1 MRPDD
6 YADERTE
13 EVIARLEKRIRE
25 IFAEAAGEM
34 QGTITEYFA
43 KFKARDEAQRKLLEA
58 GEITQEEYNLWR
70 LAQIGR
76 GERLEALRDKIAQRM
91 TDAHTSAVE
100 YINDSAPSVYALNR
114 NYAAY
119 EIETDLGREVF
130 KTDEMR
136 VSMGIDFILWDEHTV
151 QRLIAEQPDLMPY
164 YPEKKALD
172 RGIDL
177 AWGRKQITR
186 TITAGILQGKS
197 LKKLADDLQERIE
210 KMDRESAI
218 RTARTA
224 MTTAQNAGR
233 QDGYGSAA
241 RMGIDIYKKWIETKD
256 HKTRHDHSMASGQ
269 TVPYNKP
276 FTVGGYLLMFP
287 GDRSLGAPGKEI
299 YNCRCRTRTV
309 EKQGIEAEPRMMR
322 VRGPDGR
329 NVVVN
334 EMTYPEWKEWVI
346 ARGG

>member
-1 MRPDD
+1 MKPDD

-13 EVIARLEKRIRE
+13 EIIARIEKRIRE

-34 QGTITEYFA
+34 QEAIDEYFA
-43 KFKARDEAQRKLLEA
+43 KLKARDEAQRKLMEA
-58 GEITQEEYNLWR
+58 GEITQEEYELWR
-70 LAQIGR
+70 MAQIGR

-100 YINDSAPSVYALNR
+100 YINDSTPSVYALNR
-114 NYAAY
+114 NYVAY

-151 QRLIAEQPDLMPY
+151 QQLIAEQPDLMPY

-233 QDGYGSAA
+233 QDGYESAVK
-241 RMGIDIYKKWIETKD
+241 MGIDIYKRWIAAKD
-256 HKTRHDHSMASGQ
+256 HRTRHDHGMADGQ
-269 TVPYNKP
+269 TVPHDKP
-276 FTVGGYLLMFP
+276 FTVGGYPMMFP

-309 EKQGIEAEPRMMR
+309 EKPGIEAEPRMMR
-322 VRGPDGR
+322 VRGPDGK

-334 EMTYPEWKEWVI
+334 EMTYKEWEEWVKS
-346 ARGG
+346 RGG

>member
-1 MRPDD
+1 MKPDD

-43 KFKARDEAQRKLLEA
+43 KFKARDEAQRRLLEA

-76 GERLEALRDKIAQRM
+76 GERLEALRDKLAQRM

-233 QDGYGSAA
+233 QDGYESASKL
-241 RMGIDIYKKWIETKD
+241 GIDVYKRWIATKD
-256 HKTRHDHSMASGQ
+256 ERTRHDHGMADGQ
-269 TVPYNKP
+269 TVPYDKP
-276 FTVGGYLLMFP
+276 FTVGGYPMMHP

-299 YNCRCRTRTV
+299 YNCRCRMRTV
-309 EKQGIEAEPRMMR
+309 EKPGIEAEPRMMR

-334 EMTYPEWKEWVI
+334 EMTYQEWREWVKS
-346 ARGG
+346 RGG

>member
-1 MRPDD
+1 MRHDD

-13 EVIARLEKRIRE
+13 DTIARLENRIRE
-25 IFAEAAGEM
+25 IFSEAAGEM
-34 QGTITEYFA
+34 QETITEYFA
-43 KFKARDEAQRKLLEA
+43 KFEARDEAQRKLLEA

-76 GERLEALRDKIAQRM
+76 GERLEALKEKISQRV

-130 KTDEMR
+130 TAGEMR
-136 VSMGIDFILWDEHTV
+136 TSLGIDFTLWDEHAV
-151 QRLIAEQPDLMPY
+151 QRLIAQQPDLMPH
-164 YPEKKALD
+164 YPEKKALN

-233 QDGYGSAA
+233 QDGYASAA
-241 RMGIDIYKKWIETKD
+241 KMGISVHKRWVATKD
-256 HKTRHDHSMASGQ
+256 NRTRHDHKMADGQ
-269 TVPYNKP
+269 TVPYDEP
-276 FTVGGYLLMFP
+276 FSVDGYPMLYP

-299 YNCRCRTRTV
+299 YNCRCRMRTV
-309 EKQGIEAEPRMMR
+309 EKPGIEAEPRMMR

-334 EMTYPEWKEWVI
+334 EMTYTEWERW
-346 ARGG
+346 AQDRGG